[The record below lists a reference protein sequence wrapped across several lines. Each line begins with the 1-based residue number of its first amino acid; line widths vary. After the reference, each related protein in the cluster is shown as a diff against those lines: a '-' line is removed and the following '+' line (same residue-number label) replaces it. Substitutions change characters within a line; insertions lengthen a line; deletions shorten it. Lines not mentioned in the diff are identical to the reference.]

1 MLYPIATD
9 SRIVMDLSGVWKFL
23 IDKEEGP
30 IEVSQPLPTNEVMAI
45 LAPFNDQT
53 AKKRPVSTMVIFGM
67 KENFLFLSHREM
79 KESYYVLVLLH
90 MKHGCT

>member
-30 IEVSQPLPTNEVMAI
+30 IEVSQPLPTNEVMAVP
-45 LAPFNDQT
+45 ASFND
-53 AKKRPVSTMVIFGM
+53 
-67 KENFLFLSHREM
+67 
-79 KESYYVLVLLH
+79 
-90 MKHGCT
+90 